1 MNARPQRYRCQINL
15 SDKVSFSIIAGF
27 PTLKRDFGG
36 DMVNAC
42 CQKRSLTRCQI
53 YIAKG
58 HRAQRPF
65 KLMLSGGEEK
75 PLHTSNQND
84 YYFRRKTQTNDFLMT
99 SREW

>member
-1 MNARPQRYRCQINL
+1 MNARPRRYRCQINL

-27 PTLKRDFGG
+27 PTLKQDFGG

-42 CQKRSLTRCQI
+42 CQKRSLMRCQI

-65 KLMLSGGEEK
+65 KLMLSGGEENLCTLQTKMTIISDAK
-75 PLHTSNQND
+75 PKQMIL
-84 YYFRRKTQTNDFLMT
+84 
-99 SREW
+99 